1 MSPHR
6 DLSKL
11 PNPSVSLIPLPLPAS
26 PASLL
31 DIADHDLIQLP
42 LKDREFLEKLEA
54 LSDPEGNWWG
64 YGLVFGQVS
73 YGNNPAPMLKDLP
86 LYKAVDVRIDV
97 YFTHSVFDMQVRCF
111 FFLVLLL
118 VFCYCCLVLLFC
130 LSVCC
135 IFHYFDE
142 VYTRTRLSKV
152 TVAVVVGLGV
162 RLRARASVAQ
172 VHAQAQRGC
181 WQGVTCTTAG
191 AASC

>member
-97 YFTHSVFDMQVRCF
+97 YFTHSVFDMQVRCV
-111 FFLVLLL
+111 FFL
-118 VFCYCCLVLLFC
+118 CC
-130 LSVCC
+130 
-135 IFHYFDE
+135 
-142 VYTRTRLSKV
+142 
-152 TVAVVVGLGV
+152 VVVGFLLLLFGV
-162 RLRARASVAQ
+162 AVLFVCLLYFSLF
-172 VHAQAQRGC
+172 
-181 WQGVTCTTAG
+181 
-191 AASC
+191 